1 MQAKT
6 RLTDAAIQKARLPQ
20 TGQAE
25 IWDAGISGFGVRITP
40 KGVKSFVLLYRHH
53 GKARRWT
60 IGRYPSLGLAKA
72 RRMASEALDGLEKGI
87 DPQDAAAPQ
96 AGTFGEAL
104 EAFFATY
111 CDQQNKASTAAET
124 RRNMRA
130 VFLPHWEKRAL
141 ATIGKADVLK
151 VTDAIIAKGAPSA
164 ARHAHSHARKFFAW
178 CVERGMVPVSPMA
191 GLTPPVRAKNRART
205 LSPDEL
211 AAVWKAADGIGYP
224 FGRIVQLLILTG
236 QRRGEVAGLEW
247 AEVDEGSKLWTIP
260 AARTKNGRAHSLPLA
275 PMAAEI
281 IAGLPR
287 CNDRLAFPARG
298 NDEAAFSGWS
308 KAKKALD
315 ELAGVKDWTLHD
327 LRRTT
332 ATRLAALGTP
342 PHIVERILNHAG
354 GTFAGV
360 AGVYNRFEYA
370 EEMRAALEA
379 WETTIAQYE
388 ASEPF
393 QR

>member
-1 MQAKT
+1 MPEKT
-6 RLTDAAIQKARLPQ
+6 RLTDAAIQKARAPQ

-25 IWDAGISGFGVRITP
+25 IWDAGLSGFGIRITP
-40 KGVKSFVLLYRHH
+40 KGVKAFVLLYRHH

-60 IGRYPSLGLAKA
+60 IGRYPAIGLAKA
-72 RRMASEALDGLEKGI
+72 RRMASDALDGLEKGI

-104 EAFFATY
+104 EAFVSTY
-111 CDQQNKASTAAET
+111 CSQHNKPSTAAET

-130 VFLPHWEKRAL
+130 IFLPHWDKRAL
-141 ATIGKADVLK
+141 GTIGKADVLK
-151 VTDAIIAKGAPSA
+151 VTDALIAKGAPSA
-164 ARHAHSHARKFFAW
+164 ARHAHSNARKFFAW
-178 CVERGMVPVSPMA
+178 CVERGLLHSSPMA

-205 LSPDEL
+205 LTLEEL

-236 QRRGEVAGLEW
+236 QRRGEVAALEW
-247 AEVDEGSKLWTIP
+247 REIDEDAKLWVIP
-260 AARTKNGRAHSLPLA
+260 AERTKNGRAHSLPLA

-308 KAKKALD
+308 KAKKQLD
-315 ELAGVKDWTLHD
+315 TLSGVTDWTLHD

-332 ATRLAALGTP
+332 ATRLAAIGTP

-370 EEMRAALEA
+370 DEMRGALEA
-379 WETTIAQYE
+379 WEKALSGSAIDETD
-388 ASEPF
+388 
-393 QR
+393 